1 MNSLDLRAAV
11 RAAPR
16 AAPRER
22 GERARRTAAATASRA
37 VVSPDGELSFT
48 YRYISRES
56 CSQFD
61 SLPLTSSRNA
71 ASGVE
76 GNTTATITVASVLQG
91 YVEPL
96 TRSAL
101 LGAKGL
107 PAADTAALMM
117 NTCSYVQ
124 RALAPYDFTAQRVE
138 ALAEEIDLWLA
149 TLVREHTSVVLSRC
163 GFGAILTAIATH
175 GKEAAGDGV
184 GGATLRE
191 RDDAMSP
198 AALRSAM
205 DTFYGELSFTYR
217 YISRE
222 SCSQF
227 DSLPL
232 TSSSNADFARRSDL
246 RTAPGAWGRW
256 DRAAR
261 HRPRALSA
269 LTPPPSLALFSA
281 PEPAAPRRGA
291 HSERRANRCDV
302 HAHLR
307 RRARSRGGVHSVGA
321 ARSDAA
327 LTLPSA
333 HAARHLRGLGRGIQR
348 TLGIK

>member
-1 MNSLDLRAAV
+1 MQGECSFIYRYIVRESCSQFDSLPLTYLMNSLDLRAAV

-37 VVSPDGELSFT
+37 VVSPD
-48 YRYISRES
+48 
-56 CSQFD
+56 
-61 SLPLTSSRNA
+61 
-71 ASGVE
+71 
-76 GNTTATITVASVLQG
+76 
-91 YVEPL
+91 
-96 TRSAL
+96 
-101 LGAKGL
+101 
-107 PAADTAALMM
+107 
-117 NTCSYVQ
+117 
-124 RALAPYDFTAQRVE
+124 
-138 ALAEEIDLWLA
+138 
-149 TLVREHTSVVLSRC
+149 
-163 GFGAILTAIATH
+163 
-175 GKEAAGDGV
+175 
-184 GGATLRE
+184 
-191 RDDAMSP
+191 
-198 AALRSAM
+198 
-205 DTFYGELSFTYR
+205 GELSFTYR